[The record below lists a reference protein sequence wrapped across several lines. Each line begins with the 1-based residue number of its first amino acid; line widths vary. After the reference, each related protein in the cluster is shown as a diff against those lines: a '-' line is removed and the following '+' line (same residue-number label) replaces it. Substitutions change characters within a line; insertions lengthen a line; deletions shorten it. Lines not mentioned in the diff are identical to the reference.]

1 MDVDKLEL
9 FALSWWL
16 FSTLLITLYNDKPM
30 NASARPSMSPII
42 ALQPMVFLILLVL
55 MNLVGCTAPN
65 YLTVPPADLA
75 DQQHRG
81 LSPSVPAQAI
91 VREQHLGQLE
101 AEMRYQEEVLLRAEE
116 SRLQACRASEATQV
130 DSVAY
135 QRCQLK
141 DQLYEQLKV
150 EAATARDRYLRAVSG
165 RGGLGR

>member
-1 MDVDKLEL
+1 
-9 FALSWWL
+9 
-16 FSTLLITLYNDKPM
+16 
-30 NASARPSMSPII
+30 MSSS
-42 ALQPMVFLILLVL
+42 ALQVMWSLLLPLL

-75 DQQHRG
+75 DQQYRG

-91 VREQHLGQLE
+91 VRDQHLGQLE

-116 SRLQACRASEATQV
+116 NRLHACREPEATQAN
-130 DSVAY
+130 SVAY

-141 DQLYEQLKV
+141 DQLYEQLKA
-150 EAATARDRYLRAVSG
+150 EAAMARDRYLRAVSG